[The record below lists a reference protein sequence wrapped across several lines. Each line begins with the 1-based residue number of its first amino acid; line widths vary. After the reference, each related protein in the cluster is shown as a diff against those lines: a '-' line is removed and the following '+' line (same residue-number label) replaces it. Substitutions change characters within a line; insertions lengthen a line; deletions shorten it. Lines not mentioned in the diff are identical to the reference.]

1 MILSG
6 DIHHGYLVEAAFDG
20 TNAKSK
26 VHQAVCSPL
35 RNALPGEKSH
45 LQNLAWTKPAALAGR
60 LLSRLAGIRAPELTW
75 RLTHD
80 RPWFE
85 NHVATLELDGRSA
98 KITFEKA
105 VTDSSGE
112 PDLQRMFARRFA

>member
-1 MILSG
+1 MRLGSR
-6 DIHHGYLVEAAFDG
+6 
-20 TNAKSK
+20 

-35 RNALPGEKSH
+35 RNALPGEKSR
-45 LQNLAWTKPAALAGR
+45 LQNLAWSKSTALAGR

-80 RPWFE
+80 HPFFE

-105 VTDSSGE
+105 VTDGSGE
-112 PDLQRMFARRFA
+112 PDLQRMFAHHLA